1 MDKNI
6 KMIQAKTADRIAKIW
21 LWSSALA
28 IITAL
33 LSILGYVFIMGAGS
47 LSPSFLL
54 EMPRNNWRE
63 GGILP
68 AIIGSLIVVAIAL
81 SFATPIGVGAAIY
94 LTEFTQ
100 EGRLTKVIRIAA
112 DSLNAVPSIVF
123 GLFGLALFVF
133 YLKDFT
139 GGPSLL
145 SAGLTLGFMILPTII
160 RTSEVSMRTI
170 SFAEKMESYGLGAT
184 KLQTIK
190 GIVLPGALPGIVT
203 GIILGM
209 GRAIGET
216 APIIYMVS
224 LNPVIPKSIFG
235 GGNTLTTQLYYL
247 AMEGISMKVAFG
259 TALTLV
265 TIILILNYSTRRVN
279 SYFSRNIRR

>member
-1 MDKNI
+1 MVN
-6 KMIQAKTADRIAKIW
+6 AKTTDRIAKIG
-21 LWSSALA
+21 LWSSALL

-33 LSILGYVFIMGAGS
+33 LFILGYVFIMGAGS
-47 LSPSFLL
+47 FSPSFLL
-54 EMPRNNWRE
+54 DMPENNWRV
-63 GGILP
+63 GGIFP
-68 AIIGSLIVVAIAL
+68 AIIGSLFVVLIAL
-81 SFATPIGVGAAIY
+81 LFATPIGVGAAVY
-94 LTEFTQ
+94 LTEFTR
-100 EGRLTKVIRIAA
+100 EGKRTKVIRIAA

-133 YLKDFT
+133 YLKDYT

-170 SFAEKMESYGLGAT
+170 GFGVKMESYGLGAT

-190 GIVLPGALPGIVT
+190 GIVLPGAIPGIVT

-216 APIIYMVS
+216 APIIFMVS
-224 LNPVIPKSIFG
+224 LNPIIPKTIFG
-235 GGNTLTTQLYYL
+235 SGNTLTTQLYYL
-247 AMEGISMKVAFG
+247 VMEGISMDVAFG
-259 TALTLV
+259 IALTLIMIV
-265 TIILILNYSTRRVN
+265 LILNYSARVLN
-279 SYFSRNIRR
+279 NYLSRNIRR

>member
-1 MDKNI
+1 MVN
-6 KMIQAKTADRIAKIW
+6 AETTDRIAKIG
-21 LWSSALA
+21 LWSSALL

-33 LSILGYVFIMGAGS
+33 LFILGYVFIMGAGS
-47 LSPSFLL
+47 FSPSFLL
-54 EMPRNNWRE
+54 DMPENNWRV
-63 GGILP
+63 GGIFP
-68 AIIGSLIVVAIAL
+68 AIIGSLFVVLIAL
-81 SFATPIGVGAAIY
+81 LFATPIGVGAAVY
-94 LTEFTQ
+94 LTEFTR
-100 EGRLTKVIRIAA
+100 EGKRTKVIRIAA

-133 YLKDFT
+133 YLKDYT

-170 SFAEKMESYGLGAT
+170 GFGVKMESYGLGAT

-190 GIVLPGALPGIVT
+190 GIVLPGAIPGIVT

-216 APIIYMVS
+216 APIIFMVS
-224 LNPVIPKSIFG
+224 LNPIIPKTIFG
-235 GGNTLTTQLYYL
+235 SGNTLTTQLYYL
-247 AMEGISMKVAFG
+247 VMEGISMDVAFG
-259 TALTLV
+259 IALTLIMIV
-265 TIILILNYSTRRVN
+265 LILNYSARVLN
-279 SYFSRNIRR
+279 NYLSRNIRR

>member
-1 MDKNI
+1 MVN
-6 KMIQAKTADRIAKIW
+6 AKTTDRIAKIG
-21 LWSSALA
+21 LWSSALL

-33 LSILGYVFIMGAGS
+33 LFILGYVFIMGAGS
-47 LSPSFLL
+47 FSPSFLL
-54 EMPRNNWRE
+54 EMPENNWRV
-63 GGILP
+63 GGIFP
-68 AIIGSLIVVAIAL
+68 AIIGSLFVVLIAL
-81 SFATPIGVGAAIY
+81 LFATPIGVGAAVY
-94 LTEFTQ
+94 LTEFTR
-100 EGRLTKVIRIAA
+100 EGKRTKVIRIAA

-133 YLKDFT
+133 YLKDYT

-170 SFAEKMESYGLGAT
+170 GFGVKMESYGLGAT

-190 GIVLPGALPGIVT
+190 GIVLPGAIPGIVT

-216 APIIYMVS
+216 APIIFMVS
-224 LNPVIPKSIFG
+224 LNPIIPKTIFG
-235 GGNTLTTQLYYL
+235 SGNTLTTQLYYL
-247 AMEGISMKVAFG
+247 VMEGISMDVAFG
-259 TALTLV
+259 IALTLIMIV
-265 TIILILNYSTRRVN
+265 LILNYSARVLN
-279 SYFSRNIRR
+279 NYLSRNIRR